1 VTEHAVTR
9 PSVQGHHVNPWL
21 VLVLVCMAQ
30 FMVILDATIVNVAL
44 PSIQADLDMSDAD
57 LQWIVNAYTLVFG
70 GFLLLGGRA
79 GDLVGRKRIFLI
91 GVVVFTVASLL
102 NGLAP
107 SSEVLIICRGLQ
119 GLGAALIA
127 PAALSIITTT
137 FSEGAER
144 AKAMSV
150 WAAIA
155 VGGGA
160 VGLVLGGFLVEA
172 LSWPWIFFVNIPVGI
187 AVFVAA
193 LRFVPESK
201 DERAHK
207 AFDLAGAVTVTAGL
221 LILVYAIVKAQEKG
235 WGSLH
240 TLGVGGIA
248 LALLAAFVLIER
260 RSVEPLV
267 RLSIFRVRTVRA
279 ANVAMFFV
287 AAGLFA
293 MFFFN
298 TLYLQ
303 RVLGYSPLQAGLAFL
318 PFTAGIIIGAGLSQ
332 GLVAKVGARE
342 LPLVGMTMA
351 IAGMLLFIRLQ
362 PGGEY
367 ATDFLPGVMLA
378 SIGMGLTFVPI
389 TLIATSGIPDSDAG
403 LASGLFNTSQQIGGA
418 LGLAILST
426 FAVSATDDTL
436 ASVGGQPTPDDQA
449 QALVDGFHVAYLGS
463 AVLIAV
469 AAAFLFLLLRRE
481 DVVAVGAGQPA
492 LAQACATGRPSESS
506 HSPSPRLRRMYPAA
520 PRIASEGSSSPGW
533 PASVTAEASR
543 FASTGMRSS

>member
-1 VTEHAVTR
+1 VRTMNEHASARQLVH
-9 PSVQGHHVNPWL
+9 GHGVNPWL

-79 GDLVGRKRIFLI
+79 GDLIGRKKVFLV

-107 SSEVLIICRGLQ
+107 NSELLILFRGLQ
-119 GLGAALIA
+119 GLGGALIA

-137 FSEGAER
+137 FAEGPER

-160 VGLVLGGFLVEA
+160 VGLLLGGILVDA
-172 LSWPWIFFVNIPVGI
+172 FSWPWIFFVNVPVGI

-193 LRFVPESK
+193 LRYVPESK

-207 AFDLAGAVTVTAGL
+207 SFDLAGAVTVTSGL
-221 LILVYAIVKAQEKG
+221 IILVYAIVKAQEKG

-240 TLGVGGIA
+240 TLVVGGIA
-248 LALLAAFVLIER
+248 VALLAAFILIER

-303 RVLGYSPLQAGLAFL
+303 RVLGYSPLEAGLAFL
-318 PFTAGIIIGAGLSQ
+318 PFTAGIIVGAGLSQ
-332 GLVAKVGARE
+332 ALVAKVGARE
-342 LPLVGMTMA
+342 LPVIGMAMA
-351 IAGMLLFIRLQ
+351 IVGMLLFVRLQ
-362 PGGEY
+362 PGGDY
-367 ATDFLPGVMLA
+367 VTDFLPGVILA

-389 TLIATSGIPDSDAG
+389 TLIATSGIPGADAG
-403 LASGLFNTSQQIGGA
+403 LASGLYNTSQQIGGA
-418 LGLAILST
+418 LGLAVLST
-426 FAVSATDDTL
+426 LAVGATDDTL
-436 ASVGGQPTPDDQA
+436 SGIGGQPSEDQQA
-449 QALVDGFHVAYLGS
+449 QALVDGFHVAYVGS
-463 AVLIAV
+463 AVLIGIALV
-469 AAAFLFLLLRRE
+469 SILLLLRRQ
-481 DVVAVGAGQPA
+481 DVVAVGEGELQ
-492 LAQACATGRPSESS
+492 
-506 HSPSPRLRRMYPAA
+506 PSPA
-520 PRIASEGSSSPGW
+520 
-533 PASVTAEASR
+533 
-543 FASTGMRSS
+543 

>member
-1 VTEHAVTR
+1 MSDVAVNR
-9 PSVQGHHVNPWL
+9 SPADGHVNPWL

-44 PSIQADLDMSDAD
+44 PSIQADLNMSDAD

-79 GDLVGRKRIFLI
+79 GDLVGRKRIFLV
-91 GVVVFTVASLL
+91 GVVVFTAASLL

-107 SSEVLIICRGLQ
+107 NSEVLIICRGLQ
-119 GLGAALIA
+119 GLGAALVA
-127 PAALSIITTT
+127 PAALSILTTT
-137 FSEGAER
+137 FAEGAER

-160 VGLVLGGFLVEA
+160 VGLVVGGILVEA

-193 LRFVPESK
+193 LKFVPESK
-201 DERAHK
+201 DDRAHK
-207 AFDLAGAVTVTAGL
+207 AFDFAGAVTVTAGL
-221 LILVYAIVKAQEKG
+221 IALVYAIVEAQKRG
-235 WGSLH
+235 WTSAQ
-240 TLGVGGIA
+240 TLIVGGIA
-248 LALLAAFVLIER
+248 LALLVAFVLIER
-260 RSVEPLV
+260 RSIEPLV

-303 RVLGYSPLQAGLAFL
+303 RVLGYSALEAGLAFL

-332 GLVAKVGARE
+332 ALVARVGARE
-342 LPLVGMTMA
+342 LALIGMTMA
-351 IAGMLLFIRLQ
+351 VLGMLLFIRLQ

-367 ATDFLPGVMLA
+367 VTDFLPGVMLA

-389 TLIATSGIPDSDAG
+389 TLIATSGIPNSDAG

-418 LGLAILST
+418 VGLAVLST
-426 FAVSATDDTL
+426 LAVSATEDTL
-436 ASVGGQPTPDDQA
+436 AGVSGQPTENDQA

-463 AVLIAV
+463 AVLIA
-469 AAAFLFLLLRRE
+469 AAAGLLLLLLSRE
-481 DVVAVGAGQPA
+481 DVVAVGEGETA
-492 LAQACATGRPSESS
+492 
-506 HSPSPRLRRMYPAA
+506 AA
-520 PRIASEGSSSPGW
+520 PA
-533 PASVTAEASR
+533 V
-543 FASTGMRSS
+543 